1 MKRSPW
7 CCFSL
12 VLMVGIVAGGFF
24 VKDMHN
30 LSQVGW
36 HYIHDLVE
44 FDIRIILRFFCVV
57 CLGIILHDVLRKKGT
72 EGA

>member
-1 MKRSPW
+1 M
-7 CCFSL
+7 
-12 VLMVGIVAGGFF
+12 
-24 VKDMHN
+24 KDMHN